1 MKINTDK
8 YMKDKMIGINDK
20 TILLKYLYGT
30 YNSEKEVIKL
40 ISNINEAVLQKE
52 SLEQFVSIPQQ
63 RWEIFGIIM
72 TFSDVIM
79 DEYIDSMLN
88 KALTK
93 RNIRPKDNSVIIND
107 VIKEIMTDI
116 KFIENLWRQDKNKGC
131 FIELK
136 EKIIFRYNK
145 YIKEKIEDFISEK
158 RLLSEFPNGIVTE
171 KNKFKI
177 FVKHEFLELQEYV
190 DFLIENGLENQ
201 IDNTKNIKNSEA
213 IVPIIEKQLFTQG
226 NSILAIQ
233 DTVESREKY
242 IEFMNFVKERY
253 SIYIKNL
260 VIEYID
266 RNEKL
271 SEISRTIVTNIDV
284 FRAVDS
290 IAKNKLNNYLE
301 YWMQQFFKER
311 RPLIFFTFVSDVM
324 GIQKVGQLK
333 DINSKNIDISETYE
347 YIKAFIDKHYDEYGE
362 KLINSN
368 KNQIKLEKDK
378 WIMVYKKGPT
388 FQFKEFDFSE
398 IKSKQFKYEL
408 KLYIKDEISRRPF
421 EVINSLSLAIPC
433 VNYIYENDLTCS
445 SFKRITEENIRML
458 YIYLSKEYTTIHNKK
473 LEPASIKKMIG
484 KLKAVTDFLMKFGTK
499 NDLITPIPETNRFQK
514 ITFRNLK
521 NMSKKTE
528 IIPNIVIEQLE
539 KYKTELVAF
548 HQLIFNI
555 FINSGL
561 RLKEVME
568 LKADCLDD
576 TEWDNIKIL
585 KYKPYKVSNKAKKI
599 SREPFNEIMIPEDV
613 SKDIIQQRN
622 DTEEI
627 RKKYDLE
634 FIFVRVNSEYGKL
647 RANMISGKGFVKAIN
662 SLIQKHNIADY
673 DGVIWKF
680 TSRQMRKTVVANMIE
695 NGATKSEI
703 AYVLGHYNKRTLEN
717 YYEDVR
723 DKRIEDMNNEFFKN
737 KFKINIGEENLKQFT
752 EEERRLLYID
762 FILEHRRVE
771 LGFCTKHY
779 KDGRCGRDVGNSNC
793 AKCSKMC
800 TGKQFLDE
808 WIVLRDSSKHTV
820 IELEKFYCQKNITEE
835 EYKNFKEYQI
845 EADNFKF
852 YQDVINKLERSN

>member
-1 MKINTDK
+1 MKINLQ
-8 YMKDKMIGINDK
+8 KDIK
-20 TILLKYLYGT
+20 
-30 YNSEKEVIKL
+30 NS
-40 ISNINEAVLQKE
+40 VLQKKALDQFINSKE
-52 SLEQFVSIPQQ
+52 EQLEVFQVL
-63 RWEIFGIIM
+63 M
-72 TFSDVIM
+72 KFSHDIL
-79 DEYIDSMLN
+79 DEYIMFMLSSVLN
-88 KALTK
+88 KRTK
-93 RNIRPKDNSVIIND
+93 RPRAVSDIVID
-107 VIKEIMTDI
+107 VIQEMILNDEFYGNISNLIKNEECFIHI
-116 KFIENLWRQDKNKGC
+116 REKISFLYEKFIN
-131 FIELK
+131 
-136 EKIIFRYNK
+136 
-145 YIKEKIEDFISEK
+145 EKIEKYISEK
-158 RLLSEFPNGIVTE
+158 RLLNAFPEEIVSEKDKI
-171 KNKFKI
+171 KI
-177 FVKHEFLELQEYV
+177 FLNRDFTELNEYI
-190 DFLIENGLENQ
+190 DFLIDNGL
-201 IDNTKNIKNSEA
+201 KNKINDAYDMKRSEV
-213 IVPIIEKQLFTQG
+213 IVSIIEKQLFAQLRGFGASSRSVELTKKY
-226 NSILAIQ
+226 NDFMSIVKQKYDAFIRNLV
-233 DTVESREKY
+233 VESIEK
-242 IEFMNFVKERY
+242 
-253 SIYIKNL
+253 
-260 VIEYID
+260 
-266 RNEKL
+266 NEKL
-271 SEISRTIVTNIDV
+271 SKINRKIATNIDI
-284 FRAVDS
+284 FRAVDL
-290 IAKNKLNNYLE
+290 IDKKVLNNYLN
-301 YWMQQFFKER
+301 YWIEEFFKER
-311 RPLIFFTFVSDVM
+311 RPLVFFTFVSDVM
-324 GIQKVGQLK
+324 GIQKVGLLK

-347 YIKAFIDKHYDEYGE
+347 YVKQFIEQHYDEYGE

-368 KNQIKLEKDK
+368 GNQIKLDKDK

-388 FQFKEFDFSE
+388 FQFKEFDFSQ

-458 YIYLSKEYTTIHNKK
+458 YIYLSKEYTTIHYKK
-473 LEPASIKKMIG
+473 LEPTSIKKMIG

-561 RLKEVME
+561 RLKEVLE
-568 LKADCLDD
+568 LTEDCLED
-576 TEWDNIKIL
+576 TQWDNIKVL

-599 SREPFNEIMIPEDV
+599 SREPFNEIMIPKDV
-613 SKDIIQQRN
+613 SEDIEQQKNR
-622 DTEEI
+622 TSEI
-627 RKKYDLE
+627 RKKYDLD
-634 FIFVRVNSEYGKL
+634 FIFVRVNSKYGKL
-647 RANMISGKGFVKAIN
+647 RANMISGNGFVKAIN
-662 SLIQKHNIADY
+662 SLIQKHNIVDY

-703 AYVLGHYNKRTLEN
+703 AYVLGHYNKRTLET

-737 KFKINIGEENLKQFT
+737 KFKINIGEEHLKQFT
-752 EEERRLLYID
+752 EEERKLLYID

-779 KDGRCGRDVGNSNC
+779 KDGSCGNSNC

-808 WIVLRDSSKHTV
+808 WTRLRDSSKHTV
-820 IELEKFYCQKNITEE
+820 IELERFYHEKNITEE
-835 EYKNFKEYQI
+835 EYKNFKEYEI
-845 EADNFKF
+845 EADNLKL
-852 YQDVINKLERSN
+852 YQDVIDNR